1 MYYNQITK
9 KKMSRQDLKNLINC
23 SIPANQESIG
33 DWLLI
38 HDEIPERQDGKILM
52 KDYIDVRDGVAIQV
66 YKYIDIPD
74 DSNDEEDRISILE
87 NAVMELAQIIS
98 NIEYDRLAS
107 ENSAAGE

>member
-9 KKMSRQDLKNLINC
+9 KIMSRQNLKNLINC

-38 HDEIPERQDGKILM
+38 HDEIPEHQDGKILM
-52 KDYIDVRDGVAIQV
+52 KDYIDVRDGVAVQV
-66 YKYIDIPD
+66 YKYVELPD
-74 DSNDEEDRISILE
+74 DDDDDDDRITILE

-98 NIEYDRLAS
+98 DIEYGRLDS